1 MSDLRGSYKA
11 NPAPTRCARAGQA
24 VSPSRDQPGYRRPV
38 MSATPTSANS
48 TAATFCVT
56 FGFSKCPA
64 CLPTVTATAATDQSA
79 AVAAQ
84 KTSTGCLACAAKPAV
99 AICVRSPHSAM
110 NPTMNDIVNAL
121 AKPSCPPSLPVSGS
135 SSFLRHM
142 TIAETKNSTPE
153 PMCTARDGSRD
164 SKLPAMTATRLWMAS
179 AAAAPA
185 STGSARCR
193 VASTSDAKAVLSGS
207 SATKMTAKIERNR
220 RAAAMARQYGAI
232 SAHAPKQ
239 TGPVD
244 RGGAGRR
251 SLDHARD
258 AAHWSDAACARAD
271 CDGPPD
277 HGHPEGAR
285 PPVHPLAAGDEAAGR
300 PLPRARPA
308 RSGRRHS
315 ADREE
320 PRADAQETEGRRR
333 TGHLPRRR
341 RQPQV
346 VRLRRRLR
354 EGRQRV
360 RGARQRARQPVE
372 SGPIGRDGARR
383 LRRLHAPPRWPH
395 GELPAGRRAAG
406 RRRQSH
412 ALPLEKRFR

>member
-1 MSDLRGSYKA
+1 MRSNRPSRLSLTRSARLQEAGDERYADQREQHGGDLLRDLRV
-11 NPAPTRCARAGQA
+11 Q
-24 VSPSRDQPGYRRPV
+24 QMPGVFADRHGDRRHRPERGGRG
-38 MSATPTSANS
+38 AE
-48 TAATFCVT
+48 
-56 FGFSKCPA
+56 
-64 CLPTVTATAATDQSA
+64 
-79 AVAAQ
+79 
-84 KTSTGCLACAAKPAV
+84 TSTGCLACAAKPAV

-110 NPTMNDIVNAL
+110 NTTMNDIVNAL
-121 AKPSCPPSLPVSGS
+121 AKPSCPPSLPASGS

-232 SAHAPKQ
+232 SPHAPKQ

-258 AAHWSDAACARAD
+258 AAHWSDAAYARAD
-271 CDGPPD
+271 CD
-277 HGHPEGAR
+277 
-285 PPVHPLAAGDEAAGR
+285 V
-300 PLPRARPA
+300 
-308 RSGRRHS
+308 
-315 ADREE
+315 
-320 PRADAQETEGRRR
+320 
-333 TGHLPRRR
+333 
-341 RQPQV
+341 
-346 VRLRRRLR
+346 
-354 EGRQRV
+354 
-360 RGARQRARQPVE
+360 
-372 SGPIGRDGARR
+372 
-383 LRRLHAPPRWPH
+383 
-395 GELPAGRRAAG
+395 
-406 RRRQSH
+406 
-412 ALPLEKRFR
+412 